1 MGGGHIKG
9 YKINN
14 AEEVI
19 KAFYNLLDDGL
30 LKKKYGTAEKLLF
43 AVGDGNH
50 SLATAK
56 TCWESIKAT
65 LSPSE
70 IKNHPARFA
79 LCEVVNI
86 YDPALKFEPIHRL
99 VKTNKP
105 DKFVNKMPEFNGGK
119 AQLMVDGKRGAFVFD
134 KDVPSGIRTLDNYI
148 AEFIKQNGGEVDYI
162 HGENEILALSHL
174 GVGVV
179 LPAIDK
185 NDFFRLIISGGNL
198 PRKTFSMGEG
208 NEKRYYLEAKKI
220 R

>member
-1 MGGGHIKG
+1 
-9 YKINN
+9 
-14 AEEVI
+14 
-19 KAFYNLLDDGL
+19 
-30 LKKKYGTAEKLLF
+30 
-43 AVGDGNH
+43 
-50 SLATAK
+50 
-56 TCWESIKAT
+56 
-65 LSPSE
+65 
-70 IKNHPARFA
+70 
-79 LCEVVNI
+79 VVNI

-99 VKTNKP
+99 IKTNKP

-148 AEFIKQNGGEVDYI
+148 SDFIGQNGGEVDYI
-162 HGENEILALSHL
+162 HGEKEILALSHQ